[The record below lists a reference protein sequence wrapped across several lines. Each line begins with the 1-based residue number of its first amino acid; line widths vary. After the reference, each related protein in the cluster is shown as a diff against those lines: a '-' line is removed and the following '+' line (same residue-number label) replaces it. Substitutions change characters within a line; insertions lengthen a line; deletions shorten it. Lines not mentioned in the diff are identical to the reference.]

1 MYIPVCNNSM
11 AWGIDKLCSFHI
23 TITFCYDICNSI

>member
-11 AWGIDKLCSFHI
+11 AWGIDNLLC
-23 TITFCYDICNSI
+23 

>member
-11 AWGIDKLCSFHI
+11 AWGIDKLLG
-23 TITFCYDICNSI
+23 